1 MTKTAEK
8 RPRKARTIPYE
19 KIRAKWL
26 KDPAFIK
33 AHAELEDEF
42 ALVEELIRARMKA
55 GLTQAEVAERMQ
67 STQPAVARLESA
79 GRIPSTRTLQRYARA
94 TGHRLRIKLVPA
106 LGRTSAGEAPSSEL
120 PRGSRRRS
128 PQPA

>member
-1 MTKTAEK
+1 VTKIAGPP
-8 RPRKARTIPYE
+8 RRKARTIPFKKALVE
-19 KIRAKWL
+19 WRR
-26 KDPAFIK
+26 DPAFIA
-33 AHAELEDEF
+33 AHAELAEEF
-42 ALVEELIRARMKA
+42 AIVAELIRARMKA

-106 LGRTSAGEAPSSEL
+106 
-120 PRGSRRRS
+120 
-128 PQPA
+128 

>member
-1 MTKTAEK
+1 MTKTAGK
-8 RPRKARTIPYE
+8 RPRKVRAIPYE
-19 KIRAKWL
+19 KIRTKWL
-26 KDPAFIK
+26 KDPAFVK
-33 AHAELEDEF
+33 ARAEFDDEF

-106 LGRTSAGEAPSSEL
+106 G
-120 PRGSRRRS
+120 
-128 PQPA
+128 

>member
-1 MTKTAEK
+1 MT
-8 RPRKARTIPYE
+8 RKAAKKP
-19 KIRAKWL
+19 RAKLRAIPHEEVFAKWR

-33 AHAELEDEF
+33 ARAELDDEF
-42 ALVEELIRARMKA
+42 ALVAELIQARIKS

-94 TGHRLRIKLVPA
+94 TGHRLRISLVP
-106 LGRTSAGEAPSSEL
+106 EASK
-120 PRGSRRRS
+120 
-128 PQPA
+128 A

>member
-1 MTKTAEK
+1 MTKAV
-8 RPRKARTIPYE
+8 RQRRRKARTIPFKE
-19 KIRAKWL
+19 LLAEWR

-94 TGHRLRIKLVPA
+94 TGHRLRIRLVP
-106 LGRTSAGEAPSSEL
+106 T
-120 PRGSRRRS
+120 
-128 PQPA
+128 

>member
-1 MTKTAEK
+1 MSRTTEK
-8 RPRKARTIPYE
+8 RPHKARTIPYE
-19 KIRAKWL
+19 KIRARWS

-33 AHAELEDEF
+33 ARAELDDEF
-42 ALVEELIRARMKA
+42 ALIAELIRARMKA

-94 TGHRLRIKLVPA
+94 TGHRLRIRLVPA
-106 LGRTSAGEAPSSEL
+106 
-120 PRGSRRRS
+120 
-128 PQPA
+128 

>member
-19 KIRAKWL
+19 KIRAKWR
-26 KDPAFIK
+26 KDPAFIE
-33 AHAELEDEF
+33 AYAELEDEF
-42 ALVEELIRARMKA
+42 ALVAELIRARMKA

-94 TGHRLRIKLVPA
+94 TGHRLRIKLVP
-106 LGRTSAGEAPSSEL
+106 
-120 PRGSRRRS
+120 
-128 PQPA
+128 

>member
-1 MTKTAEK
+1 MTKKPIK
-8 RPRKARTIPYE
+8 RS
-19 KIRAKWL
+19 RAKVRGIPHEEVFAKWR

-33 AHAELEDEF
+33 ARAELDDEF
-42 ALVEELIRARMKA
+42 ALVAELIRARIEA

-94 TGHRLRIKLVPA
+94 TGHRLRISLVPE
-106 LGRTSAGEAPSSEL
+106 TSKT
-120 PRGSRRRS
+120 
-128 PQPA
+128 